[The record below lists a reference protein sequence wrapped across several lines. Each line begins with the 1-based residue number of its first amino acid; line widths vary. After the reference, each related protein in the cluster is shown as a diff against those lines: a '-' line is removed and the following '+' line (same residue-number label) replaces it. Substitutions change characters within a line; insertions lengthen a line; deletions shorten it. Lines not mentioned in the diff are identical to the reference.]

1 MVEKNRREP
10 SCSKRRLVI
19 FFIYFFSI
27 ARLYSLTG
35 IDFVKNIKVL
45 RGDKFIQIVK
55 LNNPLQDIDISL
67 LKVEINKEVQSN
79 SNVLSISRIT
89 DSNNFSFVEIK
100 VEYLFEGLGFIKI
113 PPLKVIYK
121 GDFYLSSEVEVSV
134 LRADEINSFGLPVD
148 LYWDLDKREVYEYQ
162 SIGIVL
168 RSNWLSDSN
177 SNEMSGFLPAIKDA
191 MIEKMPIF
199 GDIKYRTFHNKEIL
213 DVPFYNFVL
222 TPLKGSKNV
231 LIPSFSFNIDSGLVR
246 KTPELLLKVKPI
258 PKEVK
263 SLAVG
268 TFRIDYET
276 PTYSTIDQ
284 GIFTI
289 LIKITG
295 QGNFPHFYFPEI
307 ETYNSKILN
316 KKKTYSFK
324 PSKSGYKGSISQVY
338 TVKPGT
344 KGSVFLNIGDFNY
357 LNPDDGTVYT
367 LKGKKLKYEYS
378 GEFDSINKIQNNVD
392 SDFELLSYAD
402 ILNYKNKTFL
412 FFVPYYYLLLIP
424 GFLLS
429 LAILINYK
437 KFFAA
442 SSFGLVILIL
452 AVGISLN
459 AVNDSLLSEKNIN
472 DLIENYNSKNYD
484 AALIKIDNILKKYP
498 NYSGLWLNRALVL
511 NKMDRDFDAICSA
524 YKAFLASPN
533 NETPYKVIDLIEA
546 KNGVT
551 DSIRNNSFIFSNI
564 FFIISLFLI
573 NFLVVSIS
581 YRFLAKNLKKI
592 IIFLL
597 FSAVCFTVFETYYF
611 YSEQQ
616 SEVGIIRGDLVSLYK
631 VPDNFSRSWRF
642 LKGNASVYI
651 LDSKD
656 DFVLIETSYG
666 LQGWIHKNFVVSLK
680 DNLI

>member
-1 MVEKNRREP
+1 M
-10 SCSKRRLVI
+10 VI

-45 RGDKFIQIVK
+45 KGDKFIQIVR
-55 LNNPLQDIDISL
+55 LNNPLQDIDTSL
-67 LKVEINKEVQSN
+67 LKVEINKEVKSN
-79 SNVLSISRIT
+79 SNVLSISRTT
-89 DSNNFSFVEIK
+89 DNNNFSFIEIK
-100 VEYLFEGLGFIKI
+100 VEYLFDGLGFIKI

-121 GDFYLSSEVEVSV
+121 GDSYVSSEAEVSV

-162 SIGIVL
+162 SIGLVL
-168 RSNWLSDSN
+168 RSNWLLDSN
-177 SNEMSGFLPAIKDA
+177 SNKISGFLPAIKDA

-199 GDIKYRTFHNKEIL
+199 GDIKYRTFNNKEIL

-246 KTPELLLKVKPI
+246 EAPELLLKVKPI

-268 TFRIDYET
+268 IFRIDYET
-276 PTYSTIDQ
+276 PTYSAIEQD
-284 GIFTI
+284 IFTI

-316 KKKTYSFK
+316 KRKNYSFK
-324 PSKSGYKGSISQVY
+324 PSKDGYKGSISQIY

-344 KGSVFLNIGDFNY
+344 KGSVFLNIGDFSY
-357 LNPDDGTVYT
+357 LNPDNGTVYT

-378 GEFDSINKIQNNVD
+378 GEFDSINKIHNNVD
-392 SDFELLSYAD
+392 SDFKLLSYTD

-472 DLIENYNSKNYD
+472 DLIENYNAKNYD

-511 NKMDRDFDAICSA
+511 SKMDRDFDAIYSA

-533 NETPYKVIDLIEA
+533 NDAPYKVIGLIEA

-551 DSIRNNSFIFSNI
+551 DNIRNNSFIFANI

-573 NFLVVSIS
+573 NFLVISIS
-581 YRFLAKNLKKI
+581 YKFLAKNLKKI

-597 FSAVCFTVFETYYF
+597 FSAICFTMFETYYF

-616 SEVGIIRGDLVSLYK
+616 SEVGIIKGDLVSLYK

>member
-1 MVEKNRREP
+1 M
-10 SCSKRRLVI
+10 VI

-45 RGDKFIQIVK
+45 KGDKFIQIVR
-55 LNNPLQDIDISL
+55 LNNPLQDIDTSL
-67 LKVEINKEVQSN
+67 LKVEINKEVKSN
-79 SNVLSISRIT
+79 SNVLSISRTT
-89 DSNNFSFVEIK
+89 DNNNFSFIEIK

-121 GDFYLSSEVEVSV
+121 GDSYVSSEAEVSV

-148 LYWDLDKREVYEYQ
+148 LYWDLNKREVYEYQ
-162 SIGIVL
+162 SIGLVL
-168 RSNWLSDSN
+168 RSNWLLDSN
-177 SNEMSGFLPAIKDA
+177 SNKISGFLPAIKDA

-199 GDIKYRTFHNKEIL
+199 GDIQYRTFNNKEIL

-246 KTPELLLKVKPI
+246 EAPELLLKVKPI

-276 PTYSTIDQ
+276 PTYSTIEQD
-284 GIFTI
+284 IFTI

-316 KKKTYSFK
+316 KKKNYSFK
-324 PSKSGYKGSISQVY
+324 PSKDGYKGSISQIY
-338 TVKPGT
+338 TVKPDT
-344 KGSVFLNIGDFNY
+344 KGSVFLNIGDFSY
-357 LNPDDGTVYT
+357 LNPDNGTVYI

-378 GEFDSINKIQNNVD
+378 GNFDSINKIHNNVD
-392 SDFELLSYAD
+392 SDFKLLSYSD

-442 SSFGLVILIL
+442 SSFGLAILIL

-472 DLIENYNSKNYD
+472 DLIENYNAKNYD

-511 NKMDRDFDAICSA
+511 SKMDRDFDAIYSA
-524 YKAFLASPN
+524 YKAFLSSPN
-533 NETPYKVIDLIEA
+533 NEAPYKVIGLIEA

-551 DSIRNNSFIFSNI
+551 DNIRNNSFIFSNI

-581 YRFLAKNLKKI
+581 YKFLAKNLKKI

-597 FSAVCFTVFETYYF
+597 FSAVCFTIFETYYF

-616 SEVGIIRGDLVSLYK
+616 SEVGIIKGDLVSLYK

-642 LKGNASVYI
+642 LKGNVSVYI

>member
-1 MVEKNRREP
+1 M
-10 SCSKRRLVI
+10 VI
-19 FFIYFFSI
+19 FFIWFFSI
-27 ARLYSLTG
+27 TRLYSLTG

-45 RGDKFIQIVK
+45 RDEKFVQIIR
-55 LNNPLQDIDISL
+55 LNNPLQDIDLSL

-79 SNVLSISRIT
+79 SNVLSISKMT
-89 DSNNFSFVEIK
+89 DNNFSFVEIK
-100 VEYLFEGLGFIKI
+100 VEYLFDNLGFIKI

-134 LRADEINSFGLPVD
+134 LRADEINSVGLPVD
-148 LYWDLDKREVYEYQ
+148 LYWELDRKEVYEYQ
-162 SIGIVL
+162 SIGLVL

-177 SNEMSGFLPAIKDA
+177 SNEMSGVLPAIKDV

-199 GDIKYRTFHNKEIL
+199 GDIKYRTFNNKEIL

-231 LIPSFSFNIDSGLVR
+231 FIPSFPFNIESGLVR

-258 PKEVK
+258 PEEVK

-268 TFRIDYET
+268 TFRIDFET
-276 PTYSTIDQ
+276 PTYSTIEQD
-284 GIFTI
+284 IFTI

-316 KKKTYSFK
+316 KKKNYSFK
-324 PSKSGYKGSISQVY
+324 PSKGGYKGSISQIY

-344 KGSVFLNIGDFNY
+344 KGSVFLNISDFNY
-357 LNPDDGTVYT
+357 LNPDNGTVYT
-367 LKGKKLKYEYS
+367 LKGKKLKYEYL
-378 GEFDSINKIQNNVD
+378 GDFNSINKIQNVD
-392 SDFELLSYAD
+392 SDFKLLSYTD

-412 FFVPYYYLLLIP
+412 FFVPYYYLLLVP

-442 SSFGLVILIL
+442 SSFGLAILIL
-452 AVGISLN
+452 VVGISLN
-459 AVNDSLLSEKNIN
+459 AVNDGLLSEKNIN
-472 DLIENYNSKNYD
+472 DLIENYNTKNYD
-484 AALIKIDNILKKYP
+484 TALIKIDNILKKYS

-511 NKMDRDFDAICSA
+511 SKMDRDFDAIYSA
-524 YKAFLASPN
+524 YKAFLISPN
-533 NETPYKVIDLIEA
+533 NEAPYKVIDFIES

-551 DSIRNNSFIFSNI
+551 DNIRNNSFIFSNI

-573 NFLVVSIS
+573 NFLVVTIFF
-581 YRFLAKNLKKI
+581 RFLAKNLKKI
-592 IIFLL
+592 VIFLL
-597 FSAVCFTVFETYYF
+597 FSTICFTVFETYYF
-611 YSEQQ
+611 YSKQQ
-616 SEVGIIRGDLVSLYK
+616 SEVGIIKGDLVSLYK

-666 LQGWIHKNFVVSLK
+666 LQGWIHKNFIVSLK

>member
-1 MVEKNRREP
+1 MVEKNRREFG
-10 SCSKRRLVI
+10 CSKRRLVI

-45 RGDKFIQIVK
+45 KGDKFIQIVR
-55 LNNPLQDIDISL
+55 LNNPLQDIDTSL
-67 LKVEINKEVQSN
+67 LKVEINKEVKSN
-79 SNVLSISRIT
+79 SNVLSISRTT
-89 DSNNFSFVEIK
+89 DNNNFSFIEIK

-121 GDFYLSSEVEVSV
+121 GDSYVSSEAEVSV

-148 LYWDLDKREVYEYQ
+148 LYWDLNKREVYEYQ
-162 SIGIVL
+162 SIGLVL
-168 RSNWLSDSN
+168 RSNWLLDSN
-177 SNEMSGFLPAIKDA
+177 SNKISGFLPAIKDA

-199 GDIKYRTFHNKEIL
+199 GDIQYRTFNNKEIL

-246 KTPELLLKVKPI
+246 EAPELLLKVKPI

-276 PTYSTIDQ
+276 PTYSTIEQD
-284 GIFTI
+284 IFTI

-316 KKKTYSFK
+316 TKKNYSFK
-324 PSKSGYKGSISQVY
+324 PSKDGYKGSISQIY
-338 TVKPGT
+338 TVKPDT
-344 KGSVFLNIGDFNY
+344 KGSVFLNIGDFSY
-357 LNPDDGTVYT
+357 LNPDNGTVYT

-378 GEFDSINKIQNNVD
+378 GNFDSINKIHNNVD
-392 SDFELLSYAD
+392 SDFKLLSYTD

-442 SSFGLVILIL
+442 SSFGLAILIL

-459 AVNDSLLSEKNIN
+459 AVNDSLLSEKN
-472 DLIENYNSKNYD
+472 
-484 AALIKIDNILKKYP
+484 
-498 NYSGLWLNRALVL
+498 
-511 NKMDRDFDAICSA
+511 NK
-524 YKAFLASPN
+524 
-533 NETPYKVIDLIEA
+533 
-546 KNGVT
+546 
-551 DSIRNNSFIFSNI
+551 
-564 FFIISLFLI
+564 
-573 NFLVVSIS
+573 
-581 YRFLAKNLKKI
+581 
-592 IIFLL
+592 
-597 FSAVCFTVFETYYF
+597 
-611 YSEQQ
+611 
-616 SEVGIIRGDLVSLYK
+616 
-631 VPDNFSRSWRF
+631 
-642 LKGNASVYI
+642 
-651 LDSKD
+651 
-656 DFVLIETSYG
+656 
-666 LQGWIHKNFVVSLK
+666 
-680 DNLI
+680 

>member
-1 MVEKNRREP
+1 MVEKNRREFG
-10 SCSKRRLVI
+10 CSKRRLVI

-45 RGDKFIQIVK
+45 KGDKFIQIVR
-55 LNNPLQDIDISL
+55 LNNPLQDIDTSL
-67 LKVEINKEVQSN
+67 LKVEINKEVKSN
-79 SNVLSISRIT
+79 SNVLSISSTT
-89 DSNNFSFVEIK
+89 DNNNFSFIEIK

-121 GDFYLSSEVEVSV
+121 GDSYVSSEAEVSV

-148 LYWDLDKREVYEYQ
+148 LYWDLNKREVYEYQ
-162 SIGIVL
+162 SIGLVL
-168 RSNWLSDSN
+168 RSNWLLDSN
-177 SNEMSGFLPAIKDA
+177 SNKISGFLPAIKDA

-199 GDIKYRTFHNKEIL
+199 GDIQYRTFNNKEIL

-246 KTPELLLKVKPI
+246 EAPELLLKVKPI

-276 PTYSTIDQ
+276 PTYSTIEQD
-284 GIFTI
+284 IFTI

-316 KKKTYSFK
+316 KKKNYSFK
-324 PSKSGYKGSISQVY
+324 PSKDGYKGSISQIY
-338 TVKPGT
+338 TVKPDT
-344 KGSVFLNIGDFNY
+344 KGSVFLNIGDFSY
-357 LNPDDGTVYT
+357 LNPDNGTVYT

-378 GEFDSINKIQNNVD
+378 GNFDSINKIHNNVD
-392 SDFELLSYAD
+392 SDFKLLSYTD

-442 SSFGLVILIL
+442 SSFGLAILIL

-472 DLIENYNSKNYD
+472 DLIENYNAKNYD

-511 NKMDRDFDAICSA
+511 SKMDRDFDAIYSA

-533 NETPYKVIDLIEA
+533 NEAPYKVIGLIEA

-551 DSIRNNSFIFSNI
+551 DNIRNNSFIFSNI

-581 YRFLAKNLKKI
+581 YKFLAKNLKKI

-597 FSAVCFTVFETYYF
+597 FSAVCFTIFETYYF

-616 SEVGIIRGDLVSLYK
+616 SEVGIIKGDLVSLYK